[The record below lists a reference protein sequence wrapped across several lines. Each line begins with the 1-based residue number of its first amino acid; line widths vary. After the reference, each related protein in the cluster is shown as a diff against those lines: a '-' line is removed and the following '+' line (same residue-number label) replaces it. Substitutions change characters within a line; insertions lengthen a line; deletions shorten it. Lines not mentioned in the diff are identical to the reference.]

1 MFKRKLL
8 GILSSAIILLTSCS
22 QKERS
27 IVVIFD
33 NDVHCAIEGY
43 TKMAGYRDAIL
54 NADTAWVATVSAGDF
69 VQGGAIG
76 ALSNGQYVIDVM
88 KAVGYDAITLGN
100 HEFDYKMPQLHNLMS
115 QLSDDI
121 VTSCNFYNGSKD
133 TLYYKEYVIKQ
144 MGDKKV
150 AFIGVTTPGA
160 QFSEAYAF
168 IAEDG
173 VTNLGDLRETDCAEV
188 VQKAVNN
195 ARAEGA
201 DYVILLAHLGESDRG
216 LTEVYTPTLLAKTR
230 GIDVVLDGHTH
241 SVIPGSTLPNMDGDN
256 VLITQTGTK
265 FENIGKLT
273 ITADGKIL
281 TEIIPLKEIADTSAV
296 VSKVIA
302 ESNAKV
308 AERLHE
314 VIGVNNSPNMGVL
327 DQKDEYLCRYQRV
340 PLGTLVAEA
349 FRHETGAQIGIVNGG
364 GVRKSLQVGKMTY
377 GDLLDIMPFSNEV
390 MLVSATGQ
398 QILDALETSTNM
410 YPMLTGAFIQ
420 CAGMRYEFD
429 PKNKPELAVDPVT
442 NILKVNGTRRI
453 TKCEVEGPD
462 GKYRPIIR
470 NQHYTVAST
479 SFVLK
484 DGKEITAFRP
494 SEILVES
501 YSTDIDAFIKY
512 IIEEL
517 HGEIPADYGN

>member
-1 MFKRKLL
+1 MKKKLGGL
-8 GILSSAIILLTSCS
+8 LLATALLTGCS

-43 TKMAGYRDAIL
+43 TKLAGYRDAVID
-54 NADTAWVATVSAGDF
+54 ADTAWVATVSAGDF

-76 ALSNGQYVIDVM
+76 ALSDGQYVIDVM

-100 HEFDYKMPQLHNLMS
+100 HEFDYKMPQLRNLMC
-115 QLSDDI
+115 QLSEDI
-121 VTSCNFYNGSKD
+121 VTSCNFYSGNRD
-133 TLYYKEYVIKQ
+133 TLYYKEYVMKQ
-144 MGDKKV
+144 MGGRKV
-150 AFIGVTTPGA
+150 AFVGVTTPGA

-173 VTNLGDLRETDCAEV
+173 VTNLGDLREADCAEQ
-188 VQKAVNN
+188 VQKSVDN

-241 SVIPGSTLPNMDGDN
+241 SVIPGNKFPDMNGDS
-256 VLITQTGTK
+256 VLFAQTGTK
-265 FENIGKLT
+265 FENIGKLV
-273 ITADGKIL
+273 ITPDGKFS
-281 TEIIPLKEIADTSAV
+281 TELIPLKEIADTSVV
-296 VSKVIA
+296 VSQVIA
-302 ESNAKV
+302 ETKAKV
-308 AERLHE
+308 SERLQE
-314 VIGVNNSPNMGVL
+314 VIGTNNSPNLGVL
-327 DQKDEYLCRYQRV
+327 DDKDEYLCRYQRV

-349 FRHETGAQIGIVNGG
+349 FRHQAGAQIGIVNGG
-364 GVRKSLQVGKMTY
+364 GVRKSLAVGQMTY
-377 GDLLDIMPFSNEV
+377 GDLLDIMPFGNEV

-398 QILDALETSTNM
+398 QILDALESSTHM

-429 PKNKPELAVDPVT
+429 PKNNPELAIDPVT
-442 NILKVNGTRRI
+442 NILKVNGPRRI

-462 GKYRPIIR
+462 GKYRPIVR

-484 DGKEITAFRP
+484 NGKEVTAFRP
-494 SEILVES
+494 SEVLVES
-501 YSTDIDAFIKY
+501 YCTDLDAFIKY
-512 IIEEL
+512 IVEEL
-517 HGEIPADYGN
+517 NGEIPADYGN

>member
-1 MFKRKLL
+1 MKKILGVLL
-8 GILSSAIILLTSCS
+8 LALTLLTGCS

-27 IVVIFD
+27 IVVVFD

-43 TKMAGYRDAIL
+43 TKLAGYRDAIID
-54 NADTAWVATVSAGDF
+54 ADTAWVATVSAGDF

-76 ALSNGQYVIDVM
+76 ALSDGQYVIDVM
-88 KAVGYDAITLGN
+88 KTVGYDVVTLGN
-100 HEFDYKMPQLHNLMS
+100 HEFDYKLPQLSNLMS

-121 VTSCNFYNGSKD
+121 VTCCNFYSGNHD
-133 TLYYKEYVIKQ
+133 TLYYKDYVIKQ
-144 MGDKKV
+144 MGNRKI
-150 AFIGVTTPGA
+150 AFVGVTTPGSM
-160 QFSEAYAF
+160 FSEAYAF

-173 VTNLGDLRETDCAEV
+173 ITNLADLRESECAEL
-188 VQKAVNN
+188 VQKSVDN

-241 SVIPGSTLPNMDGDN
+241 SVIPQAKMPNMDGDS

-265 FENIGKLT
+265 FENIGKLV
-273 ITADGKIL
+273 ITPDGKIT
-281 TEIIPLKEIADTSAV
+281 TELIPLKAIADTSVV

-302 ESNAKV
+302 DAKAKV
-308 AERLHE
+308 EVRLND
-314 VIGVNNSPNMGVL
+314 VVGVNLSPNLGVL
-327 DQKDEYLCRYQRV
+327 DENNDLLCRYQRV

-349 FRHETGAQIGIVNGG
+349 FRSETGAQIGIVNGG
-364 GVRKSLQVGKMTY
+364 GVRKSLETGPITY
-377 GDLLDIMPFSNEV
+377 GDLLDIMPFGNDV

-398 QILDALETSTNM
+398 QILDALETSTHM

-429 PKNKPELAVDPVT
+429 PKNNPELALDPVT
-442 NILKVNGTRRI
+442 NILTVKGTRRV

-462 GKYRPIIR
+462 GKYRPINR

-484 DGKEITAFRP
+484 QGKEIMAFRP
-494 SEILVES
+494 SEVLVDVFC
-501 YSTDIDAFIKY
+501 TDIDAFIKY
-512 IIEEL
+512 IRQEL
-517 HGEIPADYGN
+517 NGEIPADYGN

>member
-1 MFKRKLL
+1 MFMRKLL
-8 GILSSAIILLTSCS
+8 GILSSAIILLTGCS
-22 QKERS
+22 KPERS

-43 TKMAGYRDAIL
+43 TKMAGYRDAIV

-76 ALSNGQYVIDVM
+76 ALSHGQYVIDVM
-88 KAVGYDAITLGN
+88 KAVGYDAVTLGN
-100 HEFDYKMPQLHNLMS
+100 HEFDYKLPQLHNLTS

-121 VTSCNFYNGSKD
+121 VTSCNFYSGNHD

-144 MGDKKV
+144 MGSRKV
-150 AFIGVTTPGA
+150 AFVGVTTPGA
-160 QFSEAYAF
+160 MFSEAYAF

-173 VTNLGDLRETDCAEV
+173 VSNLGDLREANCAEI
-188 VQKAVNN
+188 VQKAVDN

-201 DYVILLAHLGESDRG
+201 DYVILLSHLGESDRG

-230 GIDVVLDGHTH
+230 GIDIVLDGHTH
-241 SVIPGSTLPNMDGDN
+241 SVIPGSKLPNMDGDS

-265 FENIGKLT
+265 FANIGKLV
-273 ITADGKIL
+273 ISPEGKIT
-281 TEIIPLKEIADTSAV
+281 TELIPLTEIADTSAV
-296 VSKVIA
+296 VSNVIA
-302 ESNAKV
+302 ETNAKV
-308 AERLHE
+308 ETRLKE
-314 VIGVNNSPNMGVL
+314 VIGINNSPNLGVL
-327 DQKDEYLCRYQRV
+327 DENDDLLCRYQRV
-340 PLGTLVAEA
+340 PLGTLVAQA
-349 FRHETGAQIGIVNGG
+349 FRQVTGAQIGIVNGG
-364 GVRKSLQVGKMTY
+364 GIRKSLEVGQMTY
-377 GDLLDIMPFSNEV
+377 GNLLDIMPFANEV

-398 QILDALETSTNM
+398 QILDALETSTHM

-429 PKNKPELAVDPVT
+429 PNNNPELANDPVT
-442 NILKVNGTRRI
+442 NILKVNGPRRI

-470 NQHYTVAST
+470 NQHYTLAST
-479 SFVLK
+479 DFVLK
-484 DGKEITAFRP
+484 NGKEIMAFRP

-501 YSTDIDAFIKY
+501 YCTDLDAFIKF
-512 IIEEL
+512 IVEEM
-517 HGEIPADYGN
+517 HGEIPAEYGR